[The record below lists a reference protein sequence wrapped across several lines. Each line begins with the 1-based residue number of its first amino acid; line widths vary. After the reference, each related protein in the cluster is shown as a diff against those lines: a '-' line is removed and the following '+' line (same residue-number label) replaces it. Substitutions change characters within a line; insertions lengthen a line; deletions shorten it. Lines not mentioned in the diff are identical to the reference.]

1 MRCYCRDIHRGY
13 LYVSSYCTYLGD
25 RYTMKFLPAQ
35 RMKSSYF
42 FPIEIDISRM
52 FYGAIYKPILTIMRD
67 YHEPANDLLNSIDV
81 LVAAFNSGNIMY
93 ENGNISGKFN
103 AKISYELR
111 KIGAKFNK
119 VKRCYTIDP
128 INLPSALRVHAAQSA
143 RKAQELHDS
152 IKKALDDTYDNLT
165 VSIPGYDLDTDK
177 VYNRMHGD
185 VKRDLRGMVVLQDLN
200 ESQRKKILQGYTD
213 NVRTYAKNHAIEQ
226 FKSIRKAVEEN
237 ATEGN
242 RYDSLQARIEHLLS
256 VSRSKANFIAR
267 QETSNFMSSFHEAL
281 YSGNGV
287 EYYKWS
293 ARPVARPDHRALNGR
308 IFRYDTPPIVD
319 RSTGRRGNPGQD
331 FGCLCV
337 DIPML
342 GYVWQSHA

>member
-1 MRCYCRDIHRGY
+1 
-13 LYVSSYCTYLGD
+13 
-25 RYTMKFLPAQ
+25 MKFLPAQ
-35 RMKSSYF
+35 RMKSSYYL
-42 FPIEIDISRM
+42 PLEMDIARM

-67 YHEPANDLLNSIDV
+67 YHEPASDLLNSIDV
-81 LVAAFNSGNIMY
+81 LVAAFNNGDIMY
-93 ENGNISGKFN
+93 DNGNISGKFN

-128 INLPSALRVHAAQSA
+128 INIPPALSVSASQSG
-143 RKAQELHDS
+143 RRAQELHDS
-152 IKKALDDTYDNLT
+152 IKKALDDTYDNLS
-165 VSIPGYDLDTDK
+165 VSLPGYDLNTDK
-177 VYNRMHGD
+177 AYNRMHSD
-185 VKRDLRGMVVLQDLN
+185 AKHDLSGMVVLQDLN
-200 ESQRKKILQGYTD
+200 ESQRKKILRGYTE
-213 NVRTYAKNHAIEQ
+213 NVRTYAKNHALEQ
-226 FKSIRKAVEEN
+226 FKSIREAVERN

-256 VSRSKANFIAR
+256 VSRTKANFIAR
-267 QETSNFMSSFHEAL
+267 QETSNFMSFFHEAL
-281 YSGNGV
+281 YGGIGV

-319 RSTGRRGNPGQD
+319 RSSGRTGNPGQD
-331 FGCLCV
+331 FNCMCV

-342 GYVWQSHA
+342 GYVRTAVYSN